1 MLDQFNHVIQHKTD
15 PNGFLINKFQRITAL
30 NQQVMTS
37 SQVRQFSIEHQSP
50 QRFIPQKDMAN
61 GLNGRHLNPMNA
73 SINQTTT
80 NKDRPSRVAVHNTE
94 EDFSKSNEFAS
105 QKKKQTKLP
114 NDVLLSP
121 KKVQSELQNMM
132 VMQQIDL
139 MHQQEE
145 NKKALH

>member
-1 MLDQFNHVIQHKTD
+1 
-15 PNGFLINKFQRITAL
+15 
-30 NQQVMTS
+30 
-37 SQVRQFSIEHQSP
+37 
-50 QRFIPQKDMAN
+50 
-61 GLNGRHLNPMNA
+61 MNA

-94 EDFSKSNEFAS
+94 EDLSKSNEFAS

-132 VMQQIDL
+132 VMQHIDL

-145 NKKALH
+145 NQKALH

>member
-1 MLDQFNHVIQHKTD
+1 MDQFNHVIQHKTD
-15 PNGFLINKFQRITAL
+15 PNGFLINKFQRISAL
-30 NQQVMTS
+30 NQQVITS
-37 SQVRQFSIEHQSP
+37 GQARQFSIEHQSP
-50 QRFIPQKDMAN
+50 QRFIPQKDMVN

-94 EDFSKSNEFAS
+94 EDFGKSNEFAS
-105 QKKKQTKLP
+105 QKKKHATKLP
-114 NDVLLSP
+114 NDILLSP

-139 MHQQEE
+139 MH
-145 NKKALH
+145 